1 MTPEEKIDELFERIF
16 ELNSRLMWRENTEEV
31 VRDLL
36 MKSNMPIGE
45 VEEVFYF
52 LNLPNNKLEYTI
64 EDREKKDYILEM
76 I

>member
-1 MTPEEKIDELFERIF
+1 MTPEKKIDELFKRII
-16 ELNSRLMWRENTEEV
+16 ELNIRLIWRENTEEV

-52 LNLPNNKLEYTI
+52 LNLPNNKLKYTI
-64 EDREKKDYILEM
+64 EEREKKDYILEM